1 MIYFKLIRRGH
12 EKFLFKI
19 YLKKKF
25 FMKMY
30 EPLSHGGIQGYQNN
44 SIFVLD
50 KIVEIIIISH
60 KLSII
65 IFNKSIII
73 LSLTIEVKFCN
84 M

>member
-1 MIYFKLIRRGH
+1 MIYFKLICRGH

-44 SIFVLD
+44 NIFVFG
-50 KIVEIIIISH
+50 KIEGIIIINH
-60 KLSII
+60 KSSII

-73 LSLTIEVKFCN
+73 LPLTIKVKF
-84 M
+84 